1 MPLLSHLRLAAIL
14 AGKRKMKPI
23 IAIVGRPNVGKST
36 LFNRLVGRRK
46 AMVDDMPGVTR
57 DRNYAEVTRFDV
69 PFILVDTG
77 GFEPETS
84 NKLLQQMREQ
94 SRFAMEE
101 ADLIL
106 FVMDARDGLT
116 PADRDVVKMLRR
128 IDKPV
133 FYIINKVDGD
143 RLEAAAG
150 DFYSLGIDH
159 VYTISAEH
167 NRGVGD
173 LMDEVLGA
181 IPPDLDREAE
191 EEVTKIAVVGRPN
204 VGKSTLVNRLLGYER
219 VVANP
224 TAGTTRDAVDT
235 RFLVNQKPYLLIDT
249 AGIRRK
255 GKTVEKVEKYSVMDA
270 LRSIERADVVLI
282 VISAEDGVTEQDS
295 KIAGYAYEAGRGCIF
310 LVNKWDTLTKDN
322 GSMGK
327 FVEEIRRNFKYLPF
341 APILFVSA
349 VSGQRT
355 GKIIPEVDLVME
367 QFSKRVTT
375 ADLNRVFS
383 KATEDNHAPLSHGRR
398 VKFFFATQVATKPPS
413 FVIFTNQPDGIHFSY
428 ERYIMNRFREA
439 FGFTGTPLKLIFRGR
454 DRKEG

>member
-1 MPLLSHLRLAAIL
+1 
-14 AGKRKMKPI
+14 MKPI

-57 DRNYAEVTRFDV
+57 DRNYAEVSRFDI

-84 NKLLQQMREQ
+84 DKLLQQMREQ
-94 SRFAMEE
+94 SRFAMDE

-116 PADRDVVKMLRR
+116 PADSEVVEMLRR
-128 IDKPV
+128 INKPV
-133 FYIINKVDGD
+133 FYIINKVDGEKQ
-143 RLEAAAG
+143 EANAG
-150 DFYSLGIDH
+150 DFYSLGVDH
-159 VYTISAEH
+159 IFTVSAEH

-173 LMDEVLGA
+173 MMDEVLA
-181 IPPDLDREAE
+181 ALPYDRTREVE
-191 EEVTKIAVVGRPN
+191 EDITKIAVVGRPN
-204 VGKSTLVNRLLGYER
+204 VGKSSLVNRLLGVER

-235 RFLVNQKPYLLIDT
+235 RFTVNKKPYLLIDT

-282 VISAEDGVTEQDS
+282 VLSAEDGVTEQDS

-310 LVNKWDTLTKDN
+310 VVNKWDTLEKDN
-322 GSMGK
+322 SSIAK
-327 FVEEIRRNFKYLPF
+327 FTEEIRRNFKYLPF

-349 VSGQRT
+349 ATGQRT
-355 GKIIPEVDLVME
+355 GKIIAEVDQVME
-367 QFSKRVTT
+367 QFCKRVST
-375 ADLNRVFS
+375 ADLNRIFAQAVD
-383 KATEDNHAPLSHGRR
+383 ENHAPLSQGRR
-398 VKFFFATQVATKPPS
+398 VKFFYATQVAVKPPT
-413 FVIFTNQPDGIHFSY
+413 FVIFTNQPEGIHFSY
-428 ERYIMNRFREA
+428 ERYIMNRFREG
-439 FGFTGTPLKLIFRGR
+439 FGFEGTPLKLLFRGR
-454 DRKEG
+454 DKKDT